1 MKLTTERKPGSLVDL
16 NITADEQE
24 FNSEVDKAIVRQAR
38 NVQIPGFRK
47 GKAPRHMVE
56 RFYGGRE
63 AFQQDAAEKLM
74 DKYYREALEQ
84 EDLRVVGDP
93 ELTDMSFDPTLTFTV
108 TVAVYPDVKIGDYN
122 AVRVDPIDA
131 AVSDEDVQE
140 VVTRLQRQ
148 ASEWAEVNDARKPG
162 EGDQVTIDYTVKE
175 GDKDFQAPV
184 TDAVWVLGETNLL
197 PQLRERIEDMEVGAT
212 EEFDV
217 LFEEDD
223 ETADPQIRGKLL
235 HYSVTLKGLKER
247 NLREINDEFA
257 KEVAGAESVDDLM
270 RQIRD
275 DVHQG
280 KTSDARNEIINT
292 IVEKIAETAEI
303 DIPEVMVEEEVEHQ
317 LSHRKEDLQRQGI
330 QWEQML
336 AMSNMTEDD
345 VKNDS
350 RPDAERRLRNTMIL
364 QEIARLEKIEIA
376 DEDLDAE
383 VDRVAG
389 PDLNPDE
396 ADEEA
401 VARAKRMR
409 DVYNSDY
416 FRNVLRNDLFERKL
430 TDRIIE
436 IATEGRGAALN
447 AFEAPEGA
455 ASMGVGSG
463 LNLAHTAGG
472 GHASRHSHS
481 HDHDHG
487 HDHDHDHGQGEEVAE
502 TTAAVA
508 EADVETEPEAAEA
521 PAATRSSKLPE
532 SGEGTEWVAGDGT
545 DSVPDGF
552 TIKGNASSKIFHPE
566 ESPNYTNTIAEIYF
580 ATPEAAEAHGYRLPK
595 TLQQAGESAGSLMKD
610 VAQKAADEAKGGE

>member
-1 MKLTTERKPGSLVDL
+1 VKLTTERKPGSLIEL

-24 FNSEVDKAIVRQAR
+24 FEQAVNNAITRQAR

-84 EDLRVVGDP
+84 EDIRTVGEP
-93 ELTDMSFDPTLTFTV
+93 EVTDMSFDPTLNFV
-108 TVAVYPDVKIGDYN
+108 VSVPVYPEITLGEYTE
-122 AVRVDPIDA
+122 VRVDPIDA
-131 AVSDEDVQE
+131 SVTDEDVQE
-140 VVTRLQRQ
+140 VLTRLQLQ
-148 ASEWAEVNDARKPG
+148 GAEWTDVTESRKPV
-162 EGDQVTIDYTVKE
+162 EGDQ
-175 GDKDFQAPV
+175 DFQDPV

-197 PQLRERIEDMEVGAT
+197 PQLRDRIEDMEVGAT

-247 NLREINDEFA
+247 EPKEINDEFA

-270 RQIRD
+270 QQIRD
-275 DVHQG
+275 DIHQG
-280 KTSDARNEIINT
+280 KTNDARNEVVNA
-292 IVEKIAETAEI
+292 IVEKIGETTEI
-303 DIPEVMVEEEVEHQ
+303 DIPEIMVEEEVEHQ
-317 LSHRKEDLQRQGI
+317 LGHRKEDLQRQGI
-330 QWEQML
+330 NWDQML

-345 VKNDS
+345 VKNDT
-350 RPDAERRLRNTMIL
+350 RPDAARRLRNTMIL
-364 QEIARLEKIEIA
+364 QEIARLENIEVT

-383 VDRVAG
+383 IDRVAG

-436 IATEGRGAALN
+436 IATEGKGATIN
-447 AFEAPEGA
+447 GFVAPEGA
-455 ASMGVGSG
+455 EGMAFGSG
-463 LNLAHTAGG
+463 LNLAHTAGM
-472 GHASRHSHS
+472 GHASSHSHSHS
-481 HDHDHG
+481 HDHGHDHN
-487 HDHDHDHGQGEEVAE
+487 HDHDHSHEAEVE
-502 TTAAVA
+502 
-508 EADVETEPEAAEA
+508 DEP
-521 PAATRSSKLPE
+521 AT
-532 SGEGTEWVAGDGT
+532 VAGSDE
-545 DSVPDGF
+545 
-552 TIKGNASSKIFHPE
+552 AS
-566 ESPNYTNTIAEIYF
+566 
-580 ATPEAAEAHGYRLPK
+580 
-595 TLQQAGESAGSLMKD
+595 AGE
-610 VAQKAADEAKGGE
+610 